1 MMENY
6 YDQAVEAV
14 REGRIAPRPSA
25 LEKYLRIGWKLA
37 CSIIDRMEADG
48 IVTPPDVTGR
58 RSLTKEPTQ

>member
-1 MMENY
+1 MIRQLRRFEKGGLPP
-6 YDQAVEAV
+6 D
-14 REGRIAPRPSA
+14 RPR
-25 LEKYLRIGWKLA
+25 LKYLRIGWKLA